1 MIDIFSTIINI
12 QGYTIPGTD
21 IFFDLPSVGGW
32 FTKGVFSAIAQ
43 GMAIFLGILVV
54 VWVGFAL
61 YGAFSI
67 ISSMGDPQKI
77 EKGWKTIKSIW
88 IGISYFLMFFALIGL
103 IAVFVGIGYP
113 WDWAENLQQCSINGP
128 AGGRF
133 YFQGKTVIDA
143 DGKPVT
149 VSYKEQMDVFRMSN
163 AWRYVAV
170 YCCEDTTG
178 EYITLK
184 TSTVGSSPPAGCAL
198 DQLVK
203 QTAVTGPVPTV
214 CRPVAEPCMN
224 NSDCCSN
231 SCKASGAIRYCL

>member
-1 MIDIFSTIINI
+1 MIDVFSTIINI

-32 FTKGVFSAIAQ
+32 FTKGVFSAIGQ
-43 GMAIFLGILVV
+43 GMYIFFAILVV

-103 IAVFVGIGYP
+103 VAVFVGIGYP
-113 WDWAENLQQCSINGP
+113 WDWAENLQQCAVGGP

-133 YFQGKTVIDA
+133 YFQGTFVTDPDDATGVIRQPYNESLKKAILDYPTA
-143 DGKPVT
+143 PTFNVL
-149 VSYKEQMDVFRMSN
+149 
-163 AWRYVAV
+163 
-170 YCCEDTTG
+170 CCEDDVFGKYVDVFPRTG
-178 EYITLK
+178 
-184 TSTVGSSPPAGCAL
+184 SVPAGCEVNSI
-198 DQLVK
+198 VK
-203 QTAVTGPVPTV
+203 TGNHASSCVPSGGSCSAGSTCCNSSEV
-214 CRPVAEPCMN
+214 CFGGICQ
-224 NSDCCSN
+224 
-231 SCKASGAIRYCL
+231 